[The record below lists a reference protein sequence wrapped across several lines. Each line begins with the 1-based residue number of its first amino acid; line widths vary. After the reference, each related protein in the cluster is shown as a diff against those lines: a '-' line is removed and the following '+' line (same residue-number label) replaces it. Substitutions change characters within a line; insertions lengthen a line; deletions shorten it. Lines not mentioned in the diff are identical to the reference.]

1 MINKKSIYEREKLYK
16 EVWNAPITKVAESY
30 GVSDVAIHK
39 ACKSLNVPTPPRG
52 YWAKLQTGKEVTN
65 IPPLPSKD
73 NYSKK
78 AQQLRLE
85 KYKDTLAFLSLEEHK
100 RLFDIA
106 STISIDFH
114 APLCVELIRYQ
125 HFIDKWNNTHESME
139 GKTDKLSKY
148 KYYICNHGEKLPV
161 LAGVLSK
168 EGLERT
174 YKILNCLIAAIKE
187 LGYTVN
193 EDMSFTIRNEKV
205 SYDIYERQT
214 SHKHFITAEEQ
225 KLLQKYEDKK
235 THKLGKTRPF
245 IPAHEYRF
253 NGELVFNTLEH
264 YYLRDSEKFESTLE
278 DYLPDILI
286 QLVQQSETVRIER
299 IQKEEEERK
308 REEAHIQAELRHKH
322 YINEIEKLRDL
333 FLEMED
339 FDRATRIRNYIKEV
353 EANDTNNEK
362 ADWIAWAK
370 DKADWYDPT
379 INKNDSAFGTRVHSE
394 KPVPIKHYG
403 RYVW

>member
-1 MINKKSIYEREKLYK
+1 MDNNNTYNREKLYS

-52 YWAKLQTGKEVTN
+52 YWAKLQTGKEVSN

-73 NYSKK
+73 INSKK

-85 KYKDTLAFLSLEEHK
+85 KYKDTLDFLSPEEHK

-106 STISIDFH
+106 SSLSIDLYS
-114 APLCVELIRYQ
+114 PLCAEIIRYQ
-125 HFIDKWNNTHESME
+125 PFIDKWNKTHTSME

-148 KYYICNHGEKLPV
+148 KYYISNHNEKLPI

-174 YKILNCLIAAIKE
+174 YKIFNCLIAAIKE

-205 SYDIYERQT
+205 TYDIYERQT
-214 SHKHFITAEEQ
+214 FRKYIMTPEEER
-225 KLLQKYEDKK
+225 LLQEYDRKK
-235 THKLGKTRPF
+235 THKWGETRPL
-245 IPAHEYRF
+245 IPSHKYQF
-253 NGELVFNTLEH
+253 NGRLVFNTKEH
-264 YYLRDSEKFESTLE
+264 YYLRDTDRFQSTLE
-278 DYLPDILI
+278 DYLPDMLI
-286 QLVQQSETVRIER
+286 QLVQQSEIVRIER
-299 IQKEEEERK
+299 IHKEEEARK
-308 REEAHIQAELRHKH
+308 REDARINAELRHKH

-333 FLEMED
+333 YLEMED

-353 EANDTNNEK
+353 ESNDFNNEK

-370 DKADWYDPT
+370 GKADWYDPT
-379 INKNDSAFGTRVHSE
+379 INKNDSAFGIRDHSE
-394 KPVPIKHYG
+394 KPVPIEKFG